1 LRGVIL
7 QRRYLSQEPK
17 RDNRARACLSPRFR
31 TYFTNENS
39 DHDENREGLDISA
52 TCHDFAVSGSS
63 FTANC
68 TNELGAL
75 IANDI
80 NTGMQSACLFMPWRI
95 YADGF
100 DIKVPSS
107 STTTDLSCAIRPR
120 CVVLLSGMQE
130 C

>member
-1 LRGVIL
+1 MSTSLLPYPFYKMKI
-7 QRRYLSQEPK
+7 
-17 RDNRARACLSPRFR
+17 
-31 TYFTNENS
+31 S

-80 NTGMQSACLFMPWRI
+80 NTGMSSAFM
-95 YADGF
+95 
-100 DIKVPSS
+100 
-107 STTTDLSCAIRPR
+107 LSLHTLENIC
-120 CVVLLSGMQE
+120 
-130 C
+130 